1 MRLIVG
7 LGNPGRRYRGT
18 RHNTGREVVERF
30 AETHRIAIDTEEGWA
45 DVGRGVLDRERVLV
59 ARPQTYM
66 NESGAAVA
74 DLRGRHR
81 IPHAHV
87 MIVYDE
93 LDLPLGTLRIRERGS
108 HGGHNGLR
116 DVIDALGTSNV
127 PRLRVGIGR
136 PPAGVDPMDYVLERP
151 SAEERAVL
159 DEAVEAAAHGLHLW
173 ITESLQAAMRF
184 CNTKRL
190 ATSSDR
196 DHAPRYNDAT

>member
-18 RHNTGREVVERF
+18 RHNIGREAVERF
-30 AETHRIAIDTEEGWA
+30 AETHQIAIDKEEGWA
-45 DVGRGVLDRERVLV
+45 EVGRGLIARERVLV
-59 ARPQTYM
+59 ALPQTYM
-66 NESGAAVA
+66 NVSGTAVA

-81 IPHAHV
+81 IAHAHV

-93 LDLPLGTLRIRERGS
+93 LDLPLGTLRMRERGS

-116 DVIDALGTSNV
+116 DVIDAFQTNAI

-151 SAEERAVL
+151 STPERQMLDDAV
-159 DEAVEAAAHGLHLW
+159 AAAAHGLHLW
-173 ITESLQAAMRF
+173 VTEGMQSAMRY
-184 CNTKRL
+184 CNAIR
-190 ATSSDR
+190 AAGASTSS
-196 DHAPRYNDAT
+196 ADAL